1 MARTMDA
8 TTSGSRFGSDYWAS
22 ESVYRKY
29 EDYATALSELR
40 GFNRGLV
47 RRILRYAPAGRRHV
61 DAGCGHGAVVHE
73 LLERGW
79 DSYGFDASAFM
90 IDLARR
96 HSPTLAGRF
105 APGDLLEIPFEGRF
119 DLITCSQVLEHVDD
133 PVVAI
138 HALGERLAP
147 GGRLTLTTPNLHG
160 HVPLWPD
167 PLTSDPTHVA
177 VHEPSWWEGAVRA
190 GGLRVIHRST
200 QMPVPLTWRVH
211 PALGFWIGMGR
222 RIGPDVLI
230 VADQP

>member
-1 MARTMDA
+1 ME
-8 TTSGSRFGSDYWAS
+8 TTTADSRYGSEYWTS

-29 EDYATALSELR
+29 HDYATALAELR

-47 RRILRYAPAGRRHV
+47 RRILRHAPAGRRHV
-61 DAGCGHGAVVHE
+61 DAGCGHGAIVHE
-73 LLERGW
+73 LLARGW

-96 HSPTLAGRF
+96 HSPALAGRF
-105 APGDLLEIPFEGRF
+105 AAGDLLRIPFDGQF
-119 DLITCSQVLEHVDD
+119 DLITCLQVLEHVDD

-138 HALGERLAP
+138 RALGERLSP
-147 GGRLTLTTPNLHG
+147 GGRLALTTPNLQV

-167 PLTSDPTHVA
+167 PLTSDPTHVS

-190 GGLRVIHRST
+190 AGLSVLYRST
-200 QMPVPLTWRVH
+200 QMPVPLVWRLH

-230 VADQP
+230 VAGQP